1 MTDTADS
8 PKPNDDNLW
17 DRIGGQDR
25 VDALLEAFYVRV
37 LDDPE
42 LAPFFKDTPMDRLR
56 RMQREFFSTALGGPL
71 TYSGRPLA
79 HVHHGLG
86 IKPVHVQL
94 FVEHLLA
101 TLKDTDLGEDDV
113 QRIYDRI
120 HIQADELIGR
130 AGGLGG

>member
-1 MTDTADS
+1 MSDTTEQE
-8 PKPNDDNLW
+8 NLW
-17 DRIGGQDR
+17 ERIGGQDG
-25 VDALLEAFYVRV
+25 VDALLGAFYDRV
-37 LDDPE
+37 LADPE
-42 LAPFFKDTPMDRLR
+42 LGPFFEHTPMDRLK

-86 IKPVHVQL
+86 IKASHVQA
-94 FVEHLLA
+94 FVNHLLA
-101 TLKDTDLGEDDV
+101 TLNETDLAEEDV
-113 QRIYDRI
+113 RRIYDRI

>member
-1 MTDTADS
+1 MSDPS
-8 PKPNDDNLW
+8 HPPEDNLW
-17 DRIGGQDR
+17 DRIGGQDG
-25 VDALLEAFYVRV
+25 VDALLEAFYKRV
-37 LDDPE
+37 LADPQ
-42 LAPFFKDTPMDRLR
+42 LAPFFEHTPMERLR

-86 IKPVHVQL
+86 IKPVHIQL

-101 TLKDTDLGEDDV
+101 TLKETDIDEHDI